1 MLTHAPPEGRAADG
15 KGGHEP
21 TDLML
26 PGTGLLRRAA
36 VILRTLATAGSQGAP
51 FINLAHAVGLPHATV
66 HRLLRQLIDERL
78 AMQIEGSRRY
88 ALGPLA
94 YEIGLAAAQQFD
106 MRSLFSPVLAELASQ
121 ARETI
126 YLILRSGDEAVC
138 VDIVEGP
145 SAVRVVKLQIG
156 SRRPLGLGAG
166 GLAILA
172 ALTPD
177 ESERVLRNV
186 TAPIQREW
194 HLSEAFLRKSLSST
208 QRDGYALIRNRIT
221 PGVTAVGRS
230 FSDGLGRVLG
240 AVSIAAVNDRM
251 GPRALAGL
259 QAPLSRTCASLEASL
274 RGRSWPLVSS

>member
-1 MLTHAPPEGRAADG
+1 MLTHAPADG
-15 KGGHEP
+15 ETARDAAGP
-21 TDLML
+21 ML

-36 VILRTLATAGSQGAP
+36 VILRTLATVGSQGAP

-106 MRSLFSPVLAELASQ
+106 MRSLFSPVLNELAVQ

-138 VDIVEGP
+138 IDIVEGP
-145 SAVRVVKLQIG
+145 SPVRVVKLPIG

-172 ALTPD
+172 ALPPD
-177 ESERVLRNV
+177 ESARVLRNV
-186 TAPIQREW
+186 AAVIEREW

-208 QRDGYALIRNRIT
+208 QRDGYAVIRNRIT
-221 PGVTAVGRS
+221 LGVTAVGRS

-240 AVSIAAVNDRM
+240 AVSIAAMNDRM
-251 GPRALAGL
+251 EPQALTGL
-259 QAPLSRTCASLEASL
+259 QAPLARACTSLEALL
-274 RGRSWPLVSS
+274 RGRSWPLLGP